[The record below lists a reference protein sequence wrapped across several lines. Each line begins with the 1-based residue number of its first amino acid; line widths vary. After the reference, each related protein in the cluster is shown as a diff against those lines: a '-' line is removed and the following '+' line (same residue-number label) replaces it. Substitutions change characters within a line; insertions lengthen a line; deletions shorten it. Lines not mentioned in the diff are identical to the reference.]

1 MQFNF
6 SGLSGIYNQAANNN
20 ERTLAFQINNGNG
33 RFVFMMFFDETD
45 DESKDKLFI
54 FLRNINFLVKLKMY
68 GSHRQ
73 GVFNIYINE
82 YIEGKFIEELQL
94 NGNNGNFN
102 FEEFLIEL
110 NAQIPDTYNR
120 AGRIQTLREIW
131 NNLDNDFINELV
143 DEANRTILKGIMRLP
158 NERSPRE
165 KTLRKA
171 YNYIDANPEDIS
183 ELIELLRDRNITLA
197 WTDNPDLE
205 ISFVDALMRVNN

>member
-6 SGLSGIYNQAANNN
+6 TGLSGIYNQAVNNN

-68 GSHRQ
+68 GNHRQ
-73 GVFNIYINE
+73 GVFTIYINE

-102 FEEFLIEL
+102 FEEFLIQL

-143 DEANRTILKGIMRLP
+143 DESNRTILKGIMRLP
-158 NERSPRE
+158 NERRPRE

-183 ELIELLRDRNITLA
+183 ELIELLRDRNITLT

-205 ISFVDALMRVNN
+205 ISFVDALMRINH

>member
-6 SGLSGIYNQAANNN
+6 TGLSGIYNQAVNNN

-68 GSHRQ
+68 GNHRQ
-73 GVFNIYINE
+73 GVFTIYINE

-102 FEEFLIEL
+102 FEEFLIQL

-143 DEANRTILKGIMRLP
+143 DESNRTILKGIMRLP
-158 NERSPRE
+158 NERRPRE

-171 YNYIDANPEDIS
+171 YNNKDSKP
-183 ELIELLRDRNITLA
+183 
-197 WTDNPDLE
+197 
-205 ISFVDALMRVNN
+205 